1 MKFETKNYLN
11 LPKKSHR
18 LALFLPFMS
27 VQFFTEYPLWFI
39 LFCIAAGGGYAFVL
53 YGRGH
58 SILFDNNQKLW
69 TWVIAVIRFLSVSII
84 AFLLLNPLL
93 KYISSEVEK
102 PIMILAIDNS
112 ESIINQ
118 ADSALYR
125 KKLTNF
131 FTTFQNQIGNEIKVQ
146 PYLFGNKPEV
156 KDKPDFKGKQ
166 TDISAL
172 FEEVSNVYSGSNVGG
187 MVLISDGIYNKGTNP
202 VYASKNTRFPVFTVG
217 LGDTITKKDL
227 KISNIRTNSI
237 AYLNNTFPAIIDVQA
252 DKCAGQTYMLSIL
265 NGENKVFE
273 SRITASSVSDF
284 KSVTVDLEASKPGVM
299 HYTAILTNLNDEI
312 TWLNNRR
319 DFFIKVIDARQKVLI
334 AARSPHPDISAIRQ
348 AIESNKNYQV
358 EVDMTGNPSLDKAK
372 DFDLVILHQLPAGN
386 NNLPLIEGLKVN
398 KIPLLFVLGRQIN
411 LSLFNSLKVG
421 LMFNQTGGG
430 YNQTTGIINQDF
442 YLFETSDAL
451 KSNLPYFPP
460 FSVAFG
466 NFSFKDKSQIMVYQQ
481 IGSVKT
487 DQPLIY
493 FNDDDN
499 NRYGF
504 FTGEGFWRWRL
515 IDFDR
520 NNNHDVSNDLI
531 CKSIQYLVA
540 RNDKRKFRVYTVEN
554 TFYENEPVQFNAEYY
569 NQSYELVNKAE
580 VKLTLTNEKGKNYNY
595 NFSRT
600 TNAYKLDAGI
610 LAPGTYTYLALVIS
624 GGNNEIAKG
633 LVIVKPMQLEY
644 IETKA
649 NHDLLK
655 QLATSTGGKFV
666 SFEDLDKLAE
676 LIKKQGTVK
685 PVMYEQKDYRDLI
698 NQKWVFFLIL
708 FLITAEW
715 FIRKRNG
722 AY

>member
-1 MKFETKNYLN
+1 
-11 LPKKSHR
+11 
-18 LALFLPFMS
+18 MS
-27 VQFFTEYPLWFI
+27 VQFFTEYPIWFI
-39 LFCIAAGGGYAFVL
+39 LFCLAAGAGYAFLL
-53 YGRGH
+53 YGQGH
-58 SILFDNNQKLW
+58 NILFDKNQKLW
-69 TWVIAVIRFLSVSII
+69 TWIIAGIRFFFVSII

-93 KYISSEVEK
+93 KYISSKVEK
-102 PIMILAIDNS
+102 PILVLAIDNS
-112 ESIINQ
+112 ESIINSS
-118 ADSALYR
+118 DSAIYR
-125 KKLTNF
+125 KKLTDFFENF
-131 FTTFQNQIGNEIKVQ
+131 QTQIGDEIKVQ
-146 PYLFGNKPEV
+146 PYLFGDKPEV
-156 KDKPDFKGKQ
+156 KDRPDFNAKQ
-166 TDISAL
+166 TDISSL
-172 FEEVSNVYSGSNVGG
+172 FAEVNNVYSGSNVGG

-217 LGDTITKKDL
+217 LGDTVTKKDL

-252 DKCAGQTYMLSIL
+252 DKCAGQTYILTVL

-273 SRITASSVSDF
+273 SRINASSMSDF
-284 KSVTVDLEASKPGVM
+284 KSVTVDLEASKPGVI
-299 HYTAILTNLNDEI
+299 HYSAILTNLKDEV
-312 TWLNNRR
+312 TWFNNRR
-319 DFFIKVIDARQKVLI
+319 DFFIEVIDARQKVLI

-372 DFDLVILHQLPAGN
+372 EFDLVILHQLPVGN
-386 NNLPLIEGLKVN
+386 NNLPLIEGLKAK

-421 LMFNQTGGG
+421 LTFNQTGGG

-442 YLFETSDAL
+442 NLFETTDAL
-451 KSNLPYFPP
+451 KSNVPYFPP

-466 NFSFKDKSQIMVYQQ
+466 NFSFKDKTQIMVYQQ

-493 FNDDDN
+493 FNDNDN

-520 NNNHDVSNDLI
+520 NNNHEVSNDLI

-540 RNDKRKFRVYTVEN
+540 RNDKRKFRVYAVEN
-554 TFYENEPVQFNAEYY
+554 TFYENELVQFNAEYY
-569 NQSYELVNKAE
+569 NQSYELVNKPE
-580 VKLTLTNEKGKNYNY
+580 VKLTLTNEKGKNYIY

-610 LAPGTYTYLALVIS
+610 MAPGTYNYLARVIN
-624 GGNNEIAKG
+624 GGNSEIAKG
-633 LVIVKPMQLEY
+633 LLIVKPLQLEH

-655 QLATSTGGKFV
+655 QLSSSTGGKFV
-666 SFEDLDKLAE
+666 PFTELDKLAE
-676 LIKKQGTVK
+676 LIKKHGTVK

-698 NQKWVFFLIL
+698 HQKWVFFLIL
-708 FLITAEW
+708 FLISAEW

-722 AY
+722 TY

>member
-1 MKFETKNYLN
+1 
-11 LPKKSHR
+11 
-18 LALFLPFMS
+18 MS

-39 LFCIAAGGGYAFVL
+39 LFCLAAGGLYAFVL

-58 SILFDNNQKLW
+58 SILFDSNQRLW
-69 TWVIAVIRFLSVSII
+69 TLVISGVRFLSVTLI

-93 KYISSEVEK
+93 KYITGEVEK
-102 PIMILAIDNS
+102 PIVVLAIDNS
-112 ESIINQ
+112 ESIVNQ
-118 ADSALYR
+118 ADSAIYR
-125 KKLTNF
+125 KKLFDF
-131 FTTFQNQIGNEIKVQ
+131 FNAFQKQIGEDIKVQ
-146 PYLFGNKPEV
+146 PYLFDSKPV
-156 KDKPDFKGKQ
+156 VADKPNFKGKQ

-172 FEEVSNVYSGSNVGG
+172 FAEVSNVYSGSNVGG
-187 MVLISDGIYNKGTNP
+187 MVLISDGIYNKGINP
-202 VYASKNTRFPVFTVG
+202 VYASKNTRFPLFTVG
-217 LGDTITKKDL
+217 LGDTFTKKDL
-227 KISNIRTNSI
+227 KISNVRTNSI

-252 DKCAGQTYMLSIL
+252 DKCAGQSFTLTVF

-273 SRITASSVSDF
+273 TRLNAAGNDDF
-284 KSVTVDLEASKPGVM
+284 KSVTLDLEALKPGVV
-299 HYTAILTNLNDEI
+299 HYTAVLTNLNDEV

-319 DFFIKVIDARQKVLI
+319 DFFIEVIDSRQKVLI

-358 EVDMTGNPSLDKAK
+358 EVDLTGNPSLDKAGEY
-372 DFDLVILHQLPAGN
+372 DLVILHQMPSANSHLPF
-386 NNLPLIEGLKVN
+386 IDGLKAK
-398 KIPLLFVLGRQIN
+398 KIPLFFVMGRQTN
-411 LSLFNSLKVG
+411 MNLFNNLKTG
-421 LMFNQTGGG
+421 LTFNQTGGG
-430 YNQTTGIINQDF
+430 YNQTTGIMNTDF
-442 YLFETSDAL
+442 NLFENTDAV
-451 KSNLPYFPP
+451 KSSIPYFPP
-460 FSVAFG
+460 FSVPFG
-466 NFSFKDKSQIMVYQQ
+466 TFSYKDKAQIMVFQQ

-520 NNNHDVSNDLI
+520 NNNHEVSNDII

-540 RNDKRKFRVYTVEN
+540 KNDKRKFRVYTIEN
-554 TFYENEPVQFNAEYY
+554 TFYENEAVIFNAEYY
-569 NQSYELVNKAE
+569 NQSYELVNKPE
-580 VKLTLTNEKGKNYNY
+580 VKMTLTNDKGKNYTY

-610 LAPGTYTYLALVIS
+610 LAPGTYTYTARVIS
-624 GGNNEIAKG
+624 GGNNETAKG
-633 LVIVKPMQLEY
+633 IVIVKPLQLEY
-644 IETKA
+644 TETKA

-655 QLATSTGGKFV
+655 QLASATGGQFI
-666 SFEDLDKLAE
+666 SFNDLDKLAD
-676 LIKKQGTVK
+676 LIKKRGTIK

-708 FLITAEW
+708 FLLSVEW

>member
-1 MKFETKNYLN
+1 
-11 LPKKSHR
+11 
-18 LALFLPFMS
+18 MS
-27 VQFFTEYPLWFI
+27 VQFFTEYPIWFI
-39 LFCIAAGGGYAFVL
+39 LFCLAAGAGYAFLL
-53 YGRGH
+53 YGQGH
-58 SILFDNNQKLW
+58 NILFDKNQKLW
-69 TWVIAVIRFLSVSII
+69 TWIIAGIRFFFVSII

-93 KYISSEVEK
+93 KYISSKVEK
-102 PIMILAIDNS
+102 PILVLAIDNS
-112 ESIINQ
+112 ESIINSS
-118 ADSALYR
+118 DSAIYR
-125 KKLTNF
+125 KKLTDFFENF
-131 FTTFQNQIGNEIKVQ
+131 QTQIGDEIKVQ
-146 PYLFGNKPEV
+146 PYLFGDKPEV
-156 KDKPDFKGKQ
+156 KDRPDFNAKQ
-166 TDISAL
+166 TDISSL
-172 FEEVSNVYSGSNVGG
+172 FAEVNNVYSGSNVGG

-217 LGDTITKKDL
+217 LGDTVTKKDL

-252 DKCAGQTYMLSIL
+252 DKCAGQTSILTVL

-273 SRITASSVSDF
+273 SRINASSMSDF
-284 KSVTVDLEASKPGVM
+284 KSVTVDLEASKLGVI
-299 HYTAILTNLNDEI
+299 HYSAILTNLKDEV
-312 TWLNNRR
+312 TWFNNRR
-319 DFFIKVIDARQKVLI
+319 DFFIEVIDARQKVLI

-372 DFDLVILHQLPAGN
+372 EFDLVILHQLPVGN
-386 NNLPLIEGLKVN
+386 NNLPLIEGLKAK

-421 LMFNQTGGG
+421 LTFNQTGGG

-442 YLFETSDAL
+442 NLFETTDAL
-451 KSNLPYFPP
+451 KSNVPYFPP

-466 NFSFKDKSQIMVYQQ
+466 NFSFKDKTQIMVYQQ

-493 FNDDDN
+493 FNDNDN

-520 NNNHDVSNDLI
+520 NNNHEVSNDLI

-540 RNDKRKFRVYTVEN
+540 RNDKRKFRVYAVEN

-569 NQSYELVNKAE
+569 NQSYELVNKPE
-580 VKLTLTNEKGKNYNY
+580 VKLTLTNEKGKNYTY

-610 LAPGTYTYLALVIS
+610 MAPGTYNYLARVIN
-624 GGNNEIAKG
+624 GGNSEIAKG
-633 LVIVKPMQLEY
+633 LLIVKPLQLEH

-655 QLATSTGGKFV
+655 QLSSSTGGKFV
-666 SFEDLDKLAE
+666 PFTELDKLAE
-676 LIKKQGTVK
+676 LIKKHGTVK

-698 NQKWVFFLIL
+698 HQKWVFFLIL
-708 FLITAEW
+708 FLISAEW

-722 AY
+722 TY

>member
-1 MKFETKNYLN
+1 
-11 LPKKSHR
+11 
-18 LALFLPFMS
+18 MS
-27 VQFFTEYPLWFI
+27 VQFFTEYPIWFI
-39 LFCIAAGGGYAFVL
+39 LFCLAAGAGYAFLL
-53 YGRGH
+53 YGQGH
-58 SILFDNNQKLW
+58 NILFDKNQKLL
-69 TWVIAVIRFLSVSII
+69 TWIIAGIRFFFVSII

-93 KYISSEVEK
+93 KYISSKVEK
-102 PIMILAIDNS
+102 PILVLAIDNS
-112 ESIINQ
+112 ESIINSS
-118 ADSALYR
+118 DSAIYR
-125 KKLTNF
+125 KKLTDFFENF
-131 FTTFQNQIGNEIKVQ
+131 QTQIGDEIKVQ
-146 PYLFGNKPEV
+146 PYLFGDKPEV
-156 KDKPDFKGKQ
+156 KDRPDFNAKQ
-166 TDISAL
+166 TDISSL
-172 FEEVSNVYSGSNVGG
+172 FAEVNNVYSGSNVGG

-217 LGDTITKKDL
+217 LGDTVTKKDL

-252 DKCAGQTYMLSIL
+252 DKCAGQTYILTVL

-273 SRITASSVSDF
+273 SRINASSMSDF
-284 KSVTVDLEASKPGVM
+284 KSVTVDLEASKPGVI
-299 HYTAILTNLNDEI
+299 HYSAILTNLKDEV
-312 TWLNNRR
+312 TWFNNRR
-319 DFFIKVIDARQKVLI
+319 DFFIEVIDARQKVLI

-372 DFDLVILHQLPAGN
+372 EFDLVILHQLPVGN
-386 NNLPLIEGLKVN
+386 NNLPLIEGLKAK

-421 LMFNQTGGG
+421 LTFNQTGGG

-442 YLFETSDAL
+442 NLFETTDAL
-451 KSNLPYFPP
+451 KSNVPYFPP

-466 NFSFKDKSQIMVYQQ
+466 NFSFKDKTQIMVYQQ

-493 FNDDDN
+493 FNDNDN

-520 NNNHDVSNDLI
+520 NNNHEVSNDLI

-540 RNDKRKFRVYTVEN
+540 RNDKRKFRVYAVEN
-554 TFYENEPVQFNAEYY
+554 TFYENELVQFNAEYY
-569 NQSYELVNKAE
+569 NQSYELVNKPE
-580 VKLTLTNEKGKNYNY
+580 VKLTLTNEKGKNYIY

-610 LAPGTYTYLALVIS
+610 MAPGTYNYLARVIN
-624 GGNNEIAKG
+624 GGNSEIAKG
-633 LVIVKPMQLEY
+633 LLIVKPLQLEH

-655 QLATSTGGKFV
+655 QLSSSTGGKFV
-666 SFEDLDKLAE
+666 PFTELDKLAE
-676 LIKKQGTVK
+676 LIKKHGTVK

-698 NQKWVFFLIL
+698 HQKWVFFLIL
-708 FLITAEW
+708 FLISAEW

-722 AY
+722 TY

>member
-1 MKFETKNYLN
+1 
-11 LPKKSHR
+11 
-18 LALFLPFMS
+18 MS
-27 VQFFTEYPLWFI
+27 VQFFTEYPIWFI
-39 LFCIAAGGGYAFVL
+39 LFCLAAGAGYAFLL
-53 YGRGH
+53 YGQGH
-58 SILFDNNQKLW
+58 NILFDKNQKLW
-69 TWVIAVIRFLSVSII
+69 TWIIAGIRFFFVSII

-93 KYISSEVEK
+93 KYISSKVEK
-102 PIMILAIDNS
+102 PILVLAIDNS
-112 ESIINQ
+112 ESIINSS
-118 ADSALYR
+118 DSAIYR
-125 KKLTNF
+125 KKLTDFFENF
-131 FTTFQNQIGNEIKVQ
+131 QTQIGDEIKVQ
-146 PYLFGNKPEV
+146 PYLFGDKPEV
-156 KDKPDFKGKQ
+156 KDRPDFNAKQ
-166 TDISAL
+166 TDISSL
-172 FEEVSNVYSGSNVGG
+172 FAEVNNVYSGSNVGG

-217 LGDTITKKDL
+217 LGDTVTKKDL

-252 DKCAGQTYMLSIL
+252 DKCAGQTYILTVL

-273 SRITASSVSDF
+273 SRINASSMSDF
-284 KSVTVDLEASKPGVM
+284 KSVTVDLEASKLGVI
-299 HYTAILTNLNDEI
+299 HYSAILTNLKDEV
-312 TWLNNRR
+312 TWFNNRR
-319 DFFIKVIDARQKVLI
+319 DFFIEVIDARQKVLI

-348 AIESNKNYQV
+348 GIESNKNYQV

-372 DFDLVILHQLPAGN
+372 EFDLVILHQLPVGN
-386 NNLPLIEGLKVN
+386 NNLPLIEGLKAK

-421 LMFNQTGGG
+421 LTFNQTGGG

-442 YLFETSDAL
+442 NLFETTDAL
-451 KSNLPYFPP
+451 KSNVPYFPP

-466 NFSFKDKSQIMVYQQ
+466 NFSFKDKTQIMVYQQ

-493 FNDDDN
+493 FNDNDN

-520 NNNHDVSNDLI
+520 NNNHEVSNDLI

-540 RNDKRKFRVYTVEN
+540 RNDKRKFRVYAVEN

-569 NQSYELVNKAE
+569 NQSYELVNKPE
-580 VKLTLTNEKGKNYNY
+580 VKLTLTNEKGKNYTY

-610 LAPGTYTYLALVIS
+610 MAPGTYNYLARVIN
-624 GGNNEIAKG
+624 GGNSEIAKG
-633 LVIVKPMQLEY
+633 LLIVKPLQLEH

-655 QLATSTGGKFV
+655 QLSSSTGGKFV
-666 SFEDLDKLAE
+666 PFTELDKLAE
-676 LIKKQGTVK
+676 LIKKHGTVK

-698 NQKWVFFLIL
+698 HQKWVFFLIL
-708 FLITAEW
+708 FLISAEW

-722 AY
+722 TY